1 MALEIERKF
10 LVTGDAWRIL
20 ARGVTYRQG
29 HLCRTGTCT
38 VRIRIAGERAFLTVK
53 SRTSGI
59 TRAEYEYE
67 IPLADGEELLANLAE
82 RPIIKKTRRKI
93 PYAGFIWDVDE
104 FHGENQG
111 LILAEIELEHEDQP
125 FDKPAWIGEEVTGD
139 PRYGNA
145 ALARRPF
152 SAWRAGTPTDA

>member
-1 MALEIERKF
+1 MGTEIERKF
-10 LVTGDAWRIL
+10 LVVGDAWRIL
-20 ARGVTYRQG
+20 AQGVTYRQG
-29 HLCRTGTCT
+29 YLCRTEKCA
-38 VRIRIAGERAFLTVK
+38 VRIRIAEERAFLTVK

-67 IPLADGEELLANLAE
+67 IPLSDGEELLTSLAE
-82 RPIIKKTRRKI
+82 KPIITKTRRKI

-111 LILAEIELEHEDQP
+111 LILAEIELEREDQP

-152 SAWRAGTPTDA
+152 SAWRAGAPTDA